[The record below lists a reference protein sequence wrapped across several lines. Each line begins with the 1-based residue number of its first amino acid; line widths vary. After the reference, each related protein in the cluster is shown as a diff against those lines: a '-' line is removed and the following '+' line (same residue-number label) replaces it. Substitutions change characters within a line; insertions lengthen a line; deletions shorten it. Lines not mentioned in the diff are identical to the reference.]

1 MRRVF
6 SYVLFLVGL
15 FVLVLS
21 ILTIF
26 FKITTVDT
34 ALAVGMAAF
43 GLILC
48 LVGFF
53 IAAAGAGADT
63 N

>member
-26 FKITTVDT
+26 FKITPVDT
-34 ALAVGMAAF
+34 ALAEGMAAF

-48 LVGFF
+48 LVGVF
-53 IAAAGAGADT
+53 IAAAGAGA